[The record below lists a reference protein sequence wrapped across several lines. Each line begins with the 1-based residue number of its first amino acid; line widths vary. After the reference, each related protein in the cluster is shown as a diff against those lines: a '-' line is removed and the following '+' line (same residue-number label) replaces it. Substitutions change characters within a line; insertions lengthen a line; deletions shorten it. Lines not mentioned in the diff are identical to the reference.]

1 VSGGGAALHWQ
12 WEASTSL
19 PLAAGALGYAAG
31 VFRLW
36 RAKGAGHGI
45 SLGQSAGFAAGL
57 ILLVVALCSPLAA
70 MADRLFAAHMVVHEI
85 IMATAAPLIVW
96 GRPWAAFA
104 WLMPLGAV
112 RGLAT
117 LRRLTGGTAAT
128 LLQAIVIWSWHVPAL
143 FRAAEESAALHALQH
158 ASFLVSAL
166 LFWHAIDRLRGR
178 KAGAAVVCLF
188 ATSLHTGFLGALL
201 MVSPR
206 LWFPASGGFG
216 LSPLEDQQLAGAIMW
231 MPGGMVYA
239 AAALALASRWIMGP
253 PGFRRFRDDDFRV
266 SFRHAEERENSP
278 GAPREEAREAEGR
291 LGPAGS

>member
-1 VSGGGAALHWQ
+1 MSGGGEALHWH
-12 WEASTSL
+12 WEASASL
-19 PLAAGALGYAAG
+19 PLAVMALAYVIG
-31 VFRLW
+31 VFGIW
-36 RAKGAGHGI
+36 RATGIGRGI
-45 SLGQSAGFAAGL
+45 SIPQAAGFAGGMM
-57 ILLVVALCSPLAA
+57 LLVIALCSPLAS
-70 MADRLFAAHMVVHEI
+70 MADHLFAAHMVVHEI
-85 IMATAAPLIVW
+85 IMAAAAPLIVC

-104 WLMPLGAV
+104 VLLPVPAG
-112 RGLAT
+112 RGLAP
-117 LRRLTGGTAAT
+117 LRRIAGGTAAT
-128 LLQAIVIWSWHVPAL
+128 LIQALVIWLWHVPSM
-143 FRAAEESAALHALQH
+143 FSAAQDSPALHALQH
-158 ASFLVSAL
+158 LSFLVSAL

-178 KAGAAVVCLF
+178 RAGAAVACLF

-239 AAALALASRWIMGP
+239 AAALGLASRWIMGP
-253 PGFRRFRDDDFRV
+253 PGFRRFRDGDFRV

-291 LGPAGS
+291 LGPAGP